1 MFLCFLDIDG
11 GCVFVAIS
19 DIINHS
25 LFTLMSSQIR
35 EESFFSHKSVL
46 DLVFTV
52 SFVQL
57 VLGQIK

>member
-25 LFTLMSSQIR
+25 LFTLVSSQIR
-35 EESFFSHKSVL
+35 EEGFFSHKSVI
-46 DLVFTV
+46 DLVCTV